1 MPDID
6 LDEFAD
12 ELATELMLDAARKV
26 DRLRVENTVGGHEG
40 LAGLTDAEYEE
51 FLDMVLDR
59 IEHADITI
67 DINGG

>member
-1 MPDID
+1 MVD

-26 DRLRVENTVGGHEG
+26 DRLRVENTVGGYED

-67 DINGG
+67 DLAGG

>member
-1 MPDID
+1 MVD

-26 DRLRVENTVGGHEG
+26 DRLRVENTVGGHED
-40 LAGLTDAEYEE
+40 LTHLTDAEYEE

-67 DINGG
+67 DLAGG